1 MKKFLKRLSLQ
12 TKQQSLL
19 RVVSLIIKETYQIL
33 RDPSSIL
40 IAFILPIVLLIIFG
54 YGVSLDLRK
63 INIGVAMESNSLK
76 ARSLLSSFESVKFFN
91 VRVDQSTKALQPY
104 LIAGRINAILVIPQ
118 DFSRRLL
125 LKEKNPVQ
133 IIIRGTDAN
142 TASLVKNYIDGTYQ
156 KWLQQQDIQNGVKNQ
171 KIINIDSR
179 IWFNSNAKSSLAI
192 LPGSIAIIMTLI
204 GTMLTSLVIAREWE
218 RGTMEALLSTPVT
231 KLEFL
236 ISKFFPYFV
245 LGMIAMGIVTIISIF
260 IMKVP
265 MRGSILALIVVSG
278 VFLIFALSLGLV
290 ISAVARNQFIATQV
304 ALIVGF
310 LPSFILSGLV
320 FDINSMPLPIQI
332 ITYILPPR
340 YFVTSLQTIFLTG
353 DVWKII
359 LPDTFFMLGFGLLLT
374 FLLFKKTKTDLED

>member
-76 ARSLLSSFESVKFFN
+76 ARSLLISFESVKFFN

>member
-40 IAFILPIVLLIIFG
+40 IAFILPIILLIIFG

-142 TASLVKNYIDGTYQ
+142 TASLVKNYIEGTYQ

-265 MRGSILALIVVSG
+265 MRGSILALIMVSG

-374 FLLFKKTKTDLED
+374 FL

>member
-1 MKKFLKRLSLQ
+1 MKKFIKLLSLQ

-40 IAFILPIVLLIIFG
+40 IAFILPIILLIIFG

-142 TASLVKNYIDGTYQ
+142 TASLVKNYIEGTYQ

-204 GTMLTSLVIAREWE
+204 GTMLTSLVRAREWE

-265 MRGSILALIVVSG
+265 MRGSILALIMVSG

-374 FLLFKKTKTDLED
+374 FLLFKNTKTDLED